1 MVRMTATEAK
11 QNFGEFIE
19 KALQH
24 GVIVTR
30 NGRDLLEVRPKTPPT
45 FEEAMDRVFKAHG
58 SALQKLAE

>member
-30 NGRDLLEVRPKTPPT
+30 NGRDLLSLI
-45 FEEAMDRVFKAHG
+45 HI
-58 SALQKLAE
+58 